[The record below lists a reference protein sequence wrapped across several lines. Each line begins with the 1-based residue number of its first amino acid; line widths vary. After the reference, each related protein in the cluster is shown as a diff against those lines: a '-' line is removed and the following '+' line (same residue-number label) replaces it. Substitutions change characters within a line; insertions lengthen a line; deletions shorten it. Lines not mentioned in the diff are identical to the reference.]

1 MDTKHKEIKKSLQVL
16 LWLWFGTMTSFVSTN
31 VVNIVKLENQTQ
43 MNQEQIQNLEKRILL
58 LKYHS
63 TSN

>member
-1 MDTKHKEIKKSLQVL
+1 MDTKHTEIKKSLQVL
-16 LWLWFGTMTSFVSTN
+16 LWIWFGTMTSFVSTN

-43 MNQEQIQNLEKRILL
+43 MTQEQIQNLEKRILL

>member
-16 LWLWFGTMTSFVSTN
+16 LWIWFGTMTSFVSTN

>member
-1 MDTKHKEIKKSLQVL
+1 MDTKHTEIKKSLQVL
-16 LWLWFGTMTSFVSTN
+16 LWIWFGTMTSFVSTN

>member
-16 LWLWFGTMTSFVSTN
+16 LWLWFGTMTSFVATN

>member
-1 MDTKHKEIKKSLQVL
+1 MDTKHTEIKKSLQVL
-16 LWLWFGTMTSFVSTN
+16 LWIWFGTMTSFVATN
-31 VVNIVKLENQTQ
+31 VVNVAKLENQTQ
-43 MNQEQIQNLEKRILL
+43 MTQEQIQNLEKRILL

>member
-1 MDTKHKEIKKSLQVL
+1 MDTKHRVIKKYLQVL
-16 LWLWFGTMTSFVSTN
+16 LWIWFGTMTSFVATN
-31 VVNIVKLENQTQ
+31 VVNIAKLENQTQ
-43 MNQEQIQNLEKRILL
+43 MTQEQMQKLEKRILL